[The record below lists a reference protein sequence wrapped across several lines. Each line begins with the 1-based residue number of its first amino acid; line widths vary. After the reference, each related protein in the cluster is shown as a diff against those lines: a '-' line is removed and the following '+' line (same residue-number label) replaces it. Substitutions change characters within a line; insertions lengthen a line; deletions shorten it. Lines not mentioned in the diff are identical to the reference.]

1 MSNEKSNSARIN
13 DQFNEVSELTGLV
26 FVFVE
31 PMDTISTGSGK
42 IEANLKLLVEHLK
55 EPRQYDQ
62 MGNLKVNGQEWF
74 DRFMKVLPISD
85 LAGEYSEAV
94 VLETAKKAAGIE

>member
-1 MSNEKSNSARIN
+1 MSNEKSNTARIN

-26 FVFVE
+26 FVSVK
-31 PMDTISTGSGK
+31 PMDTIGTGSGK

-62 MGNLKVNGQEWF
+62 MGNLKVNGREF
-74 DRFMKVLPISD
+74 YDRFRQEYNYLSDEPIVGSP
-85 LAGEYSEAV
+85 
-94 VLETAKKAAGIE
+94 KKIAQIFTGRI